1 MVERSSLKETSAGLH
16 WRDFG
21 MGFYQLLPIQNTEMS
36 SHNLYLLHK
45 PALSY
50 FLGTYSFILL
60 NGFGFQDKGSL
71 YSRGYPETD
80 YVDQSSLELRDLP
93 ASATWVLG
101 LKACTGM
108 TVSS

>member
-1 MVERSSLKETSAGLH
+1 MVEGSDLKEASAGLH

-21 MGFYQLLPIQNTEMS
+21 LGFYQLLPIQNAEM

-71 YSRGYPETD
+71 YSRDYPETHC
-80 YVDQSSLELRDLP
+80 VDQSSLELRDLP
-93 ASATWVLG
+93 ASAT
-101 LKACTGM
+101 
-108 TVSS
+108 